1 MRVKEFIDYVN
12 YNDFYSL
19 YDVEDSLKSYLNPS
33 ITEVAENLESA
44 MHKINYRWF
53 EISTTVYKLENGFVG
68 VSGVSTIYSED
79 MEPEDCCV
87 KCTACEY
94 KEIKTVSYKRK

>member
-1 MRVKEFIDYVN
+1 MRVKEFIHYVN

-19 YDVEDSLKSYLNPS
+19 YDMEDSLKSYLNPS
-33 ITEVAENLESA
+33 IKKVAENLEPDR
-44 MHKINYRWF
+44 HRWF
-53 EISTTVYKLENGFVG
+53 ELSTTVYKLENGFVG
-68 VSGVSTIYSED
+68 VRGVSTIYSED

-87 KCTACEY
+87 KCTACEF

>member
-12 YNDFYSL
+12 HNDFYSL
-19 YDVEDSLKSYLNPS
+19 YDVEDSLKSYLKPS
-33 ITEVAENLESA
+33 IKKVAENLEPDVR
-44 MHKINYRWF
+44 HRWF
-53 EISTTVYKLENGFVG
+53 ELSTTVYKLENGFVG
-68 VSGVSTIYSED
+68 VRGVSTVYSED